1 MHASIWKGS
10 LHLLNVYLEFDKFSS
25 RKILQINYIHWV
37 KVSSIYIKA
46 KSFNFVN
53 TEHCYCIF
61 NFVCKIRKKNWK
73 WLGVIGNEKSSS
85 FFLLFFASSLIS
97 TPVMVPKPFL
107 GYRTITGGSNNK
119 VQFIVLVH
127 KYVGVNSLTWLN
139 LRNYYCYDALS
150 QSHRSLLLLKRALLL
165 LTRTFLSSI

>member
-1 MHASIWKGS
+1 MC
-10 LHLLNVYLEFDKFSS
+10 FTF
-25 RKILQINYIHWV
+25 IHWV
-37 KVSSIYIKA
+37 KVSSIFIKA
-46 KSFNFVN
+46 KSFIFVT

-61 NFVCKIRKKNWK
+61 NFVWRIRKKNWK
-73 WLGVIGNEKSSS
+73 WLRVIGNEKSPS

-97 TPVMVPKPFL
+97 TPVVTAKPTW
-107 GYRTITGGSNNK
+107 GYTATTGGSNNK

-139 LRNYYCYDALS
+139 LRNYYCYDVLS
-150 QSHRSLLLLKRALLL
+150 QSYRSLLLLKRALLL